1 MVEKNRSQHREAA
14 WRVPDNG
21 QSYDAPTQARSKDH
35 GGDRMPLKLYL
46 RGNVWHYR
54 GTVAKR
60 RLRGSTGVPKHLK
73 DTAAR
78 KIAEIETREWKCDS
92 DGPQAVLTFAQA
104 ALAYRS
110 AGKSG
115 RFLTPVEDYLKDTLV
130 KDIKPGTIRQM
141 AMDLYGHCSG
151 ASRNR
156 LAVIPAQ
163 AVINYAAESEL
174 CQRIR
179 VKRFKTDTKE
189 KPFAT
194 LEWVQAFRKEASPQL
209 GAYALFMLLTG
220 ARPSEAL
227 GADIDLSGATALLH
241 ESKIGHERRAHLP
254 AMLVAAIA
262 NIKPVPGRPIF
273 FYRKIDDLRQTW
285 DGVIERAKIQQLTP
299 HCCRHGFIT
308 GLLRKGID
316 VKTVSWLGDITPEV
330 LLNTYAHAIKDRSLT
345 EVLVGTDLTQD
356 ADDLSANI
364 GKRKAI

>member
-1 MVEKNRSQHREAA
+1 MVEKNRAKHREAA
-14 WRVPDNG
+14 WRMPDYG
-21 QSYDAPTQARSKDH
+21 KSYDVVAEARSKDH
-35 GGDRMPLKLYL
+35 GGDRMSLKLYL
-46 RGNVWHYR
+46 RGDVWHYR

-60 RLRGSTGVPKHLK
+60 RLRGSTGVPKNLK

-78 KIAEIETREWKCDS
+78 KVAEIEIREWKCDT

-104 ALAYRS
+104 ALSYRA

-141 AMDLYGHCSG
+141 AMDLFSHCSG

-156 LAVIPAQ
+156 LAIIPAQ

-179 VKRFKTDTKE
+179 VKRFKTETKE

-194 LEWVQAFRKEASPQL
+194 LEWMQRFGKEASGTL
-209 GAYALFMLLTG
+209 YAYGLFMLLTG

-227 GADIDLSGATALLH
+227 EADIDLSGATALLH
-241 ESKIGHERRAHLP
+241 ESKVGHERRAHLP

-273 FYRKIDDLRQTW
+273 FYRNIEDLRPTW
-285 DGVIERAKIQQLTP
+285 DNAIKRAKIQRLTP

-330 LLNTYAHAIKDRSLT
+330 LLKTYAHAIKDRSLT
-345 EVLVGTDLTQD
+345 NVLVGTDLTQPT
-356 ADDLSANI
+356 
-364 GKRKAI
+364 RKVSNA